1 MSQASNLPTPNS
13 LRAFEVTGRH
23 LNFRLAAEEL
33 GVSQGAVAQ
42 QVRGLEARLGLRLF
56 DRVARGLV
64 LTEAGRQYHDQIA
77 RAFEQMRQATR
88 ALRPS
93 PGQVT
98 ISVTPSFASRWLIP
112 NLPDFTAKHPDIDL
126 RILATDRV
134 SSFRQ
139 DAIDLA
145 VRQTR
150 PPFGASLEVALLFRQ
165 TIIAVCAPGLLANLP
180 ASENDP
186 LSGLVLLHDTHN
198 HWPRFLGRDVSKQG
212 LRFNQT
218 GLGIEAAL
226 AGQGVVLASRFMV
239 ARDLE
244 DGRLVQPVATALEGE
259 TDFYLLRQRKPAPNK
274 IQDAVWNWLIARV
287 STPAQST

>member
-1 MSQASNLPTPNS
+1 MSSDLPTPNS
-13 LRAFEVTGRH
+13 LRAFEVAGRH
-23 LNFRLAAEEL
+23 LNFRRAAEEM

-42 QVRGLEARLGLRLF
+42 QVRGLEARLGIRLF

-64 LTEAGRQYHDQIA
+64 LTDAGRQYHDQVA

-88 ALRPS
+88 NLRPA
-93 PGQVT
+93 PEQVT

-112 NLPDFTAKHPDIDL
+112 NLPDFTLTHPDVDL

-145 VRQTR
+145 VRQGS
-150 PPFGASLEVALLFRQ
+150 PPFGATLEATLLFPQ
-165 TIIAVCAPGLLANLP
+165 SIIAVCAPGVLTTRVADQD
-180 ASENDP
+180 DP
-186 LSGLVLLHDTHN
+186 LDGLVLLHDTHN
-198 HWPRFLGRDVSKQG
+198 HWPRFLGRSMPKQG
-212 LRFNQT
+212 MRFNQT

-226 AGQGVVLASRFMV
+226 AGQGVALASRFMV

-244 DGRLVQPVATALEGE
+244 DGRLVQPVATELAGE
-259 TDFYLLRQRKPAPNK
+259 TDFYLLRRRKPIATGA
-274 IQDAVWNWLIARV
+274 QDAVWTWLVSRALKEAR
-287 STPAQST
+287 SA